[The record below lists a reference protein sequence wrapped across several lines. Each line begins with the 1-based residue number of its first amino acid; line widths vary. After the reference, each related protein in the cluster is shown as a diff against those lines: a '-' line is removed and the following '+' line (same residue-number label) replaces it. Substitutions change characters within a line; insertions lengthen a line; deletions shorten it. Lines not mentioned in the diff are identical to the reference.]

1 MSTIAPVPAVP
12 VDDAA
17 TDAATALADAFLA
30 GTNALEAVERST
42 LIAQAWQPDG
52 HFIDPLHEATG
63 HAELEALMT
72 RVHENFPGYAFHRTG
87 PVEPLGRWFRFGW
100 EFRDD
105 AGTVLAAG
113 VDTAESGA
121 DGRLV
126 RIVSFYDQLAT
137 T

>member
-1 MSTIAPVPAVP
+1 MTALAPVPAVP

-17 TDAATALADAFLA
+17 VASATALADLFLA
-30 GTNALEAVERST
+30 GTNALEAVERGT
-42 LIAQAWQPDG
+42 AIAGAWQPDG
-52 HFIDPLHEATG
+52 HFVDPLHEATG
-63 HAELEALMT
+63 HGELDVLMAT
-72 RVHENFPGYAFHRTG
+72 VHRNFPGYVFHRTG

-105 AGTVLAAG
+105 AGTILAAG
-113 VDTAESGA
+113 TDIAESGD

-126 RIVSFYDQLAT
+126 RIVSFYDHLAT